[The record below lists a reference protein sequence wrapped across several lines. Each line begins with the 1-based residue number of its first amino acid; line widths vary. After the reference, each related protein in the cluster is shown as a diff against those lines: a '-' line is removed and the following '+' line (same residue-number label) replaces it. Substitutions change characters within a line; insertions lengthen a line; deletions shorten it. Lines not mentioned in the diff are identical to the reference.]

1 MDSGQLQYYASLAVG
16 FDQQRNFEAARYYY
30 LEAANLIDTA
40 VANSQVRPQVH
51 FLSMTHA

>member
-51 FLSMTHA
+51 FLSMTHV